1 MLSGADEYILRTSIA
16 KNWGT
21 NVLRSRRDLSNCS
34 ETWACVESPLDAL
47 VYIHIDPCFPKIQWL
62 LIPSH
67 SDARTTRDMTRVSV
81 ATEWTRCMLARKH
94 EKTTDVQKHF
104 LFKQEKTYVFV
115 KVKRR
120 ARYRS
125 AREIRRTAKGY
136 GRQRKGL
143 CTKKMRPS
151 LALRRGAARQRG
163 SAQRAETQASGRP
176 RTAREKERREMSW
189 SNEIAIFRS
198 GGCFARDDL
207 PGTPRYS
214 CEQDAAELFSAFKQ
228 DARPSFCESANANL

>member
-1 MLSGADEYILRTSIA
+1 MQERLVTWPEWA
-16 KNWGT
+16 
-21 NVLRSRRDLSNCS
+21 SRRSERGVCWHENTKKQRMSKNIFYSN
-34 ETWACVESPLDAL
+34 
-47 VYIHIDPCFPKIQWL
+47 
-62 LIPSH
+62 
-67 SDARTTRDMTRVSV
+67 
-81 ATEWTRCMLARKH
+81 RK
-94 EKTTDVQKHF
+94 
-104 LFKQEKTYVFV
+104 KTYVFV

-136 GRQRKGL
+136 GRERKGL